1 MKIIQNFLL
10 FTFFLFLTTN
20 LYAGLG
26 DSEMSPG
33 GWKRNIEVNEIEDID
48 QEDKE
53 KEALENNN
61 DFKTIELKEID
72 VNTIGTMTKDD
83 GGLGY
88 DMWAGSKRNIVQ
100 DYLKNIPINK
110 QSDLA
115 IELFKKIL
123 LSNADVPESEKD
135 NVDFLLIR
143 INKLIELGDFDNA
156 KSLIDLISEIDNEEI
171 LIKKTEINLSLNNFD
186 LVCLDIEKNRTKYK
200 KNLFW
205 RKVEIFCQILNGET
219 NKANL
224 ALSLLKEEKNF
235 NDENFLKIIDS
246 LVYKEEIN
254 NESLDDLSL
263 LNLAMTRIANIN
275 IKESYILKEDPLL
288 LSMIYRMPNVPIKL
302 RIEAIEK
309 SKKLL
314 NLPTET
320 IEEIYNS
327 YDVKEKDKKIS
338 LDDNI
343 LLGFETQAILFQMA
357 IAEDNKEEKAKIIK
371 KSLELALING
381 NYKLISELN
390 LNSLLEIKPSKK
402 LSWFANQAVKSLL
415 ISNKIDVAIEWYE
428 ILKKEKD
435 KNIELFNN
443 FVELWPLIEF
453 FNLKDK
459 ENKYENISQIAILKT
474 INKFKSK
481 NENLKFNTLGF
492 YILET
497 FGVKINPEFWLINLN
512 NQEIELKEIPNSSLI
527 SLLKYSTE
535 KKKVG
540 ETILLIL
547 MALDDKNFNQLHPFF
562 LQIVITS
569 LNQIGLGE
577 KAFDLVIETIIEI

>member
-10 FTFFLFLTTN
+10 FSFFLFLTTN

-72 VNTIGTMTKDD
+72 VNTIGTMTEDD

-88 DMWAGSKRNIVQ
+88 DMWAGSKRNIIQ

-135 NVDFLLIR
+135 NVDLLLIR

-205 RKVEIFCQILNGET
+205 RKVEIFCQILNAET

-224 ALSLLKEEKNF
+224 A
-235 NDENFLKIIDS
+235 
-246 LVYKEEIN
+246 
-254 NESLDDLSL
+254 
-263 LNLAMTRIANIN
+263 
-275 IKESYILKEDPLL
+275 
-288 LSMIYRMPNVPIKL
+288 
-302 RIEAIEK
+302 
-309 SKKLL
+309 
-314 NLPTET
+314 
-320 IEEIYNS
+320 
-327 YDVKEKDKKIS
+327 
-338 LDDNI
+338 
-343 LLGFETQAILFQMA
+343 
-357 IAEDNKEEKAKIIK
+357 
-371 KSLELALING
+371 
-381 NYKLISELN
+381 
-390 LNSLLEIKPSKK
+390 
-402 LSWFANQAVKSLL
+402 
-415 ISNKIDVAIEWYE
+415 
-428 ILKKEKD
+428 
-435 KNIELFNN
+435 
-443 FVELWPLIEF
+443 
-453 FNLKDK
+453 
-459 ENKYENISQIAILKT
+459 
-474 INKFKSK
+474 
-481 NENLKFNTLGF
+481 
-492 YILET
+492 
-497 FGVKINPEFWLINLN
+497 
-512 NQEIELKEIPNSSLI
+512 
-527 SLLKYSTE
+527 
-535 KKKVG
+535 
-540 ETILLIL
+540 
-547 MALDDKNFNQLHPFF
+547 
-562 LQIVITS
+562 
-569 LNQIGLGE
+569 
-577 KAFDLVIETIIEI
+577 